1 MVDAL
6 VIVTLV
12 VTGALAVYG
21 IVEMLRKQPPGRW
34 LMRAVYV
41 TVALLVVQA
50 AIGAYRVLIEG
61 VSLPEQ
67 STFLIYLAVS
77 VLVLPVALQ
86 WATAEPNRWSGGVV
100 AVGAIGVFVAVFRL
114 WYLWV
119 PGAA

>member
-1 MVDAL
+1 VVDAL

-12 VTGALAVYG
+12 AAGALAVYG
-21 IVEMLRKQPPGRW
+21 IVEMVRRRPPGKA
-34 LMRAVYV
+34 LARAVFV
-41 TVALLVVQA
+41 TVALLAVQA

-61 VSLPEQ
+61 VQVPEQ

-86 WATAEPNRWSGGVV
+86 WANAEPNRWGGGIV

-114 WYLWV
+114 WDLWV
-119 PGAA
+119 PVV